1 MGFGGEFGLTGASDT
16 GVVLRQ
22 NAYQRIRAGY
32 DEVGYDASL
41 WAAAVKRGP
50 WRQSGCRF
58 RKQFGNVNLPNGAAL
73 CGLPY
78 ASGLQLEPQL

>member
-1 MGFGGEFGLTGASDT
+1 LAGSSVSLALQIPGLVCGKMRIIEFVPGVTSAMSCEFVNGGGQA
-16 GVVLRQ
+16 
-22 NAYQRIRAGY
+22 
-32 DEVGYDASL
+32 
-41 WAAAVKRGP
+41 WAL
-50 WRQSGCRF
+50 RQSGCRF